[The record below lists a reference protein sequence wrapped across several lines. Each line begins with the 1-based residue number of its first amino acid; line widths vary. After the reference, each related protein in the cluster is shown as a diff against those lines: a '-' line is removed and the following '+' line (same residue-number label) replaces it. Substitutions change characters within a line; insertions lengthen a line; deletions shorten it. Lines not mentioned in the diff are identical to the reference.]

1 MSDDLSHKRCI
12 PCEGGAVKMTRE
24 EAERMHAQVPEWTL
38 SSDATVLSR
47 SFPFKDF
54 QKALDFVNKV
64 GEVAQA
70 EWHHPDIK
78 LGWGKAEI
86 TFTTHSIRGL
96 SENDFIMAAKVDAL
110 LV

>member
-1 MSDDLSHKRCI
+1 
-12 PCEGGAVKMTRE
+12 MTRE
-24 EAERMHAQVPEWTL
+24 EAEHMHKQVPEWTL
-38 SSDATVLSR
+38 NAEGTVLTR

-54 QKALDFVNKV
+54 QKALDFVNMV
-64 GEVAQA
+64 GEAAQA

-110 LV
+110 VRP

>member
-1 MSDDLSHKRCI
+1 MSELSGKRCI
-12 PCEGGAVKMTRE
+12 PCEGGAVKMTRD
-24 EAERMHAQVPEWTL
+24 EAEHMHKQVPEWTL
-38 SSDATVLSR
+38 NAEGTALTR

-64 GEVAQA
+64 GEAAQA

-78 LGWGKAEI
+78 LGWGRAEI
-86 TFTTHSIRGL
+86 SFTTHSIRGL

-110 LV
+110 PR